1 MQQSKN
7 FSFDESKNYFGK
19 KIKSDVEETVV
30 AVVFF
35 EALLEKLPNFVE
47 LFFADPEW
55 Q

>member
-19 KIKSDVEETVV
+19 KIECDEEETVV

-35 EALLEKLPNFVE
+35 EALLEKLPNFVKI
-47 LFFADPEW
+47 FFADNEW